1 MPPRIRK
8 PTLKAAA
15 IAAAAIPHPVAI
27 DPIDPASQLLQEQEQ
42 QQEIAVAI
50 IEAIP
55 TSTSTSTTNPTA
67 TTRAVADQPDSI
79 DLNLIYPNNHPVID
93 LSDEC
98 FDRVFVTPAY
108 PEPPE
113 PPIQPQLSHLTP
125 SLDQPP
131 DLYTKFWWSHSM
143 EGALYNEL
151 LAQTLIGLRADNG
164 FKKAAWI
171 AACAAV
177 DLVSNQR
184 PVLVQQCKNKADN
197 GKALYKELKWLQNN
211 SGFGWDD
218 ETGMVQASDDVWDA
232 IIKV

>member
-1 MPPRIRK
+1 
-8 PTLKAAA
+8 
-15 IAAAAIPHPVAI
+15 
-27 DPIDPASQLLQEQEQ
+27 
-42 QQEIAVAI
+42 
-50 IEAIP
+50 
-55 TSTSTSTTNPTA
+55 
-67 TTRAVADQPDSI
+67 
-79 DLNLIYPNNHPVID
+79 
-93 LSDEC
+93 
-98 FDRVFVTPAY
+98 
-108 PEPPE
+108 
-113 PPIQPQLSHLTP
+113 
-125 SLDQPP
+125 
-131 DLYTKFWWSHSM
+131 M